1 MRKDRSKR
9 DGESETRDL
18 LTRWWA
24 QALAAGWILAVITIY
39 FRLQLTRLAAIAA
52 GQH

>member
-1 MRKDRSKR
+1 MSDT
-9 DGESETRDL
+9 EAPHDL
-18 LTRWWA
+18 LTKWWV
-24 QALAAGWILAVITIY
+24 QLLAAGWILAVVTIY